1 MNKIVKLALILFA
14 VSAIVALCLGLVN
27 GITAERI
34 EAIAAEKLANAMD
47 VVLPAATEKRNTAMQ
62 AVLPASEY
70 PEVEY
75 TGTDSQVDAIYKAG
89 DAGYVVQ
96 CTVGGSQGTI
106 TMITGVDLNGA
117 VTGISVLDHGETPG
131 LGAIAGAAGEKGD
144 AFRAQ
149 FAGLTSAAVT
159 KDGGSVEALTGATVT
174 SRAICAGVNAALACA
189 ASLG

>member
-1 MNKIVKLALILFA
+1 MNKIVKLGLILFA

-34 EAIAAEKLANAMD
+34 EAIA
-47 VVLPAATEKRNTAMQ
+47 TEKRNTAMQ
-62 AVLPASEY
+62 AVLPADEY
-70 PEVEY
+70 PAVEY
-75 TGTDSQVDAIYKAG
+75 TGTDSRVDAIYKAG
-89 DAGYVVQ
+89 DNGYVVQ

-106 TMITGVDLNGA
+106 TMVTGVANDGT

-144 AFRAQ
+144 AFRGQ

-174 SRAICAGVNAALACA
+174 SRAICAGVNAALDAVKTV
-189 ASLG
+189 G

>member
-1 MNKIVKLALILFA
+1 MNKIVKLGLILFA

-34 EAIAAEKLANAMD
+34 EAIA
-47 VVLPAATEKRNTAMQ
+47 TEKRNTAMQ
-62 AVLPASEY
+62 AVLPADEY
-70 PEVEY
+70 PAVEY
-75 TGTDSQVDAIYKAG
+75 TGTDSRVDAIYKAG
-89 DAGYVVQ
+89 DKGYVVQ

-106 TMITGVDLNGA
+106 TMVTGVANDGT

-149 FAGLTSAAVT
+149 FQGLSSAAVT

-174 SRAICAGVNAALACA
+174 SRAVCSGVNAALEAVKTV
-189 ASLG
+189 G